1 MHNVSN
7 GDERSAEQALA
18 KKLIDNKVFL
28 TPGQELSSE
37 EPGWFRLIF
46 SQQEQVLREGLNRLF
61 KTIGA

>member
-1 MHNVSN
+1 LHDIGN
-7 GDERSAEQALA
+7 GDGRSAEQALA

-28 TPGQELSSE
+28 TPGQDLSSE

-46 SQQEQVLREGLNRLF
+46 SQEEHVLREGLDRLF